1 MTSETD
7 SQLWHRAL
15 MSTSG
20 TVQEAIKS
28 LEKSALQIVLVCDE
42 SGVLHGTITDG
53 DIRRAILRGVLLDS
67 PSSEVINPEPTT
79 VSPDVKRE
87 AVLQMMRER
96 VLRQIPVVDTEGK
109 LVGLHLWDHMVTNDP
124 IENIMLIMAGGRGKR
139 LGQHTQKCPKPM
151 LEVGGKPML
160 ELIIERAHARG
171 LRKFIISL
179 NYLGHII
186 EDYFGDGHNFGVEI
200 NYLRKMNPWVRRVAC
215 LYSLPIRL
223 CHFL

>member
-53 DIRRAILRGVLLDS
+53 DIRRAILRGVPLDS

-96 VLRQIPVVDTEGK
+96 VLRQIPVVDAEGK

-124 IENIMLIMAGGRGKR
+124 IENIMLIMAGGRGTR
-139 LGQHTQKCPKPM
+139 LG
-151 LEVGGKPML
+151 
-160 ELIIERAHARG
+160 
-171 LRKFIISL
+171 LRFW
-179 NYLGHII
+179 
-186 EDYFGDGHNFGVEI
+186 
-200 NYLRKMNPWVRRVAC
+200 RC
-215 LYSLPIRL
+215 
-223 CHFL
+223 